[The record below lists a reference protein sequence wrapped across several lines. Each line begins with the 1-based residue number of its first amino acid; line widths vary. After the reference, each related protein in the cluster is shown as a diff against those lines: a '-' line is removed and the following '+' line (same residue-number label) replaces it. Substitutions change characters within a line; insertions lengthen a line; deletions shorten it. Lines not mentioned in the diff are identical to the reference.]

1 MTKEEAE
8 LIIKEQDKS
17 TKEILKVIE
26 KEKCELLGIIQGKDK
41 VIKDLEWQLQ
51 EVAKDNDI
59 YQKENETLKKQ
70 LDALSGDVPWSKLKD
85 VSEVTKKL
93 TEENAELKARLQ
105 KKINTTTVSDYPYSA
120 LKLEEAKELLNE
132 FMRISKA
139 SDEDFEHDYSELIG
153 ETEQFIKD
161 LEK

>member
-1 MTKEEAE
+1 MNYEEAE
-8 LIIKEQDKS
+8 LIIEDQDKN

-51 EVAKDNDI
+51 EVLEDNDN

-70 LDALSGDVPWSKLKD
+70 LEALSGDIPWKELKD

-93 TEENAELKARLQ
+93 TE
-105 KKINTTTVSDYPYSA
+105 
-120 LKLEEAKELLNE
+120 AKEILQVVLDKWEEN
-132 FMRISKA
+132 RWILQ
-139 SDEDFEHDYSELIG
+139 SDEEIKQIENLM
-153 ETEQFIKD
+153 EQAENFLK
-161 LEK
+161 ECK